1 MTGQRRTK
9 RAARDRHVVILALSP
24 AIKAKYFDKL
34 PCQRV
39 GTVYELS
46 QEGLSRYA
54 GQVSEGRFAE
64 LKFVGMK

>member
-9 RAARDRHVVILALSP
+9 RAARGRHIVILALSP

-46 QEGLSRYA
+46 QEGLSPYA